1 MHIRDILQPGKPTV
15 SFEFFP
21 PKTAES
27 QEQLYTTIRDLEKI
41 HPNFVSVTYGA
52 GGSTRELTHELVL
65 RLKTSSTLDPIPHLT
80 CVGHTEAE
88 IAAIL
93 ERYAAAG
100 VSNILA
106 LRGDPPRDQ
115 PDYDHSR
122 DTFPQAVDLVR
133 FIKKF
138 TGHPDKRGFG
148 VGVAGFPEGH
158 PATPNRLLEMDH
170 LKAKVD
176 AGADYICTQL
186 FFDNHDFYDFRDR
199 CALAGIEAPIIAGI
213 MPVTSLSS
221 MKRMAE
227 LAGGSRFTAKLLK
240 ALQRANGTPEAV
252 REIGLHYATEQCA
265 DLLDNGVAGIHLYT
279 LNQSTATREI
289 CQRLGLVRG

>member
-1 MHIRDILQPGKPTV
+1 MHILDIFKSGKPTV

-21 PKTAES
+21 PKTAEA
-27 QEQLYTTIRDLEKI
+27 QAQLFTTIRDLETI
-41 HPNFVSVTYGA
+41 RPAFVSVTYGA
-52 GGSTRELTHELVL
+52 GGSTRELTHDLVL
-65 RLKTSSTLDPIPHLT
+65 RLKTETTLDPIPHLT
-80 CVGHTEAE
+80 CVGHNEEE
-88 IAAIL
+88 ITRIL

-106 LRGDPPRDQ
+106 LRGDPPRDR

-122 DTFPQAVDLVR
+122 DTFPQAAALVS

-138 TGHPDKRGFG
+138 SGHPDKRGFG
-148 VGVAGFPEGH
+148 IGVAGFPEGH
-158 PATPNRLLEMDH
+158 PATPNRLIELDH

-186 FFDNHDFYDFRDR
+186 FFENRDFYDFRER
-199 CALAGIEAPIIAGI
+199 CDLAGIRIPIVAGI
-213 MPVTSLSS
+213 MPVTSVSS

-227 LAGGSRFTAKLLK
+227 LAGGARFPARLLK
-240 ALQRANGTPEAV
+240 ALQRAGDSPEAV
-252 REIGLHYATEQCA
+252 RQIGLHYATEQCA
-265 DLLDNGVAGIHLYT
+265 NLLDNGVSGIHLYT

-289 CQRLGLVRG
+289 CQRLGVTA